1 MTDCIVY
8 VCLVRGDDRLTV
20 GVRFDC
26 RPGTPGCLSVAPE
39 DCYPAEGPEVEIRDI
54 YWPAGYAGQH
64 ELTDEEERRIRPALV
79 RHAEERARWERP

>member
-1 MTDCIVY
+1 VTDCIVY
-8 VCLVRGDDRLTV
+8 PVIVRGDDRITV
-20 GVRFDC
+20 GVRFNYM
-26 RPGTPGCLSVAPE
+26 PGRLGCLSAAPE
-39 DCYPAEGPEVEIRDI
+39 DSYQAEGPEVEIRDI